1 MFVTLVFIGL
11 LAVII
16 TALRLNAAI
25 SSANRRLRVLVGGY
39 GDAGLLV
46 EARTRFRQRQ
56 QRVETVVDTGTR
68 GVQAAHRSLSG
79 LFGSDREQGAKMY
92 DGVRTFNRRVGKT
105 LSGLFAPGPRRTS
118 ERLDDWRE
126 GQDTRRR
133 TNSSQAKPGGKI
145 IDQAPTDVEP
155 KSGDRD

>member
-1 MFVTLVFIGL
+1 MFATLVFIGL

-25 SSANRRLRVLVGGY
+25 GSANRRLRVLVGGY

-79 LFGSDREQGAKMY
+79 LFGRDREQGARVY
-92 DGVRTFNRRVGKT
+92 DSVRAFNRSVGQT
-105 LSGLFAPGPRRTS
+105 VSGLFAPGPRRTS
-118 ERLDDWRE
+118 QSLEEWRQDQDRVIDDQTSTADEPSDKSNHKDLNDRL
-126 GQDTRRR
+126 
-133 TNSSQAKPGGKI
+133 P
-145 IDQAPTDVEP
+145 
-155 KSGDRD
+155 RD